1 MELLSSDKPE
11 DIIKDGRLIL
21 RADKEDWPIPEEV
34 KSDVVKRLH
43 GIVNKTQVAVV
54 DGEGGV
60 NYDEDRA
67 DKNSN
72 NASKI
77 LAMLVEQ
84 NRKRQQ
90 SKNPR
95 PINQPTVN
103 VGVQVNGNPQSGRML
118 ASTILERIRIEGV
131 SGVIPATH
139 SASDCGGD

>member
-21 RADKEDWPIPEEV
+21 RAEKEDWPIPAEI
-34 KSDVVKRLH
+34 KTAVVKRLH
-43 GIVNKTQVAVV
+43 DIVTKTEVAVV

-60 NYDEDRA
+60 HYDENQA
-67 DKNSN
+67 DKNST
-72 NASKI
+72 NAAKV
-77 LAMLVEQ
+77 LAQLVEQ

-90 SKNPR
+90 ANNPR
-95 PINQPTVN
+95 PVNQPTVN

-139 SASDCGGD
+139 SASDCS